1 MDLGLAGKHALITGG
16 SRGVGRAV
24 AERLLAEGMSVSF
37 CARDPEGVERAADEM
52 RASSSGSGP
61 VGDVWGAAVDV
72 GDHDALR
79 AWAETA
85 IARFGGVDVVVPNAS
100 ALGGI
105 ANDVSGWARSFDVD
119 VLPAVL
125 LVDAALPSLR
135 ERSGAIVQIGT
146 ITAVEYHHYPG
157 GGLSYGAVKAALV
170 NWIAQLAKAEASH
183 GVRANAVSPGPI
195 FIDGGSWDR
204 IQQRKPDYYEA
215 NLARQPSGRFGTAAE
230 VANVVAFLAS
240 PAASWVTGQNVVV
253 DGGFTQRI
261 GY

>member
-1 MDLGLAGKHALITGG
+1 MDLQLQGKHAIVTGG
-16 SRGVGRAV
+16 TRGIGRAV
-24 AERLLAEGMSVSF
+24 TERLLAEGMRVSF
-37 CARDPEGVERAADEM
+37 CARDADGVARAAGELGARGQVWGEPVDVADHAALTAWVERSIE
-52 RASSSGSGP
+52 RA
-61 VGDVWGAAVDV
+61 
-72 GDHDALR
+72 
-79 AWAETA
+79 
-85 IARFGGVDVVVPNAS
+85 GGVDVVVPNAS

-105 ANDVSGWARSFDVD
+105 ANDASGWQRSFDVD

-125 LVDAALPSLR
+125 LVEAALPSLR
-135 ERSGAIVQIGT
+135 VRGGAIVQLGT

-170 NWIAQLAKAEASH
+170 NWIAQLAKAEAPN

-195 FIDGGSWDR
+195 FIEGGSWDR
-204 IQQRKPDYYEA
+204 IKRGKPDYYEA

-240 PAASWVTGQNVVV
+240 PAASWITGQNVVV

>member
-1 MDLGLAGKHALITGG
+1 MDLGLAGKHAIVTGA

-24 AERLLAEGMSVSF
+24 AERLLDEGMRVSF
-37 CARDPEGVERAADEM
+37 CAREPEGVARAVAELSA
-52 RASSSGSGP
+52 RGEVAGE
-61 VGDVWGAAVDV
+61 AVDV
-72 GDHDALR
+72 ADRDALLAWIDR
-79 AWAETA
+79 ALAA
-85 IARFGGVDVVVPNAS
+85 AGGVDVVVPNAS

-105 ANDVSGWARSFDVD
+105 ANDVTGWQRSFDVD

-125 LVDAALPSLR
+125 LVDRALPSLR
-135 ERSGAIVQIGT
+135 DRSGAIVQIGT

-170 NWIAQLAKAEASH
+170 NWIAQLAKVEAPN

-195 FIDGGSWDR
+195 FIEGGSWDR
-204 IQQRKPDYYEA
+204 IQRNKPDYYAA

-240 PAASWVTGQNVVV
+240 PAASWITGQNIVV
-253 DGGFTQRI
+253 DGGFTLRI

>member
-1 MDLGLAGKHALITGG
+1 MDLGLAGKHAIVTGG

-24 AERLLAEGMSVSF
+24 AERLLAEGMSVSV
-37 CARDPEGVERAADEM
+37 CARDADGVAAAVDEM
-52 RASSSGSGP
+52 RAAGHG
-61 VGDVWGAAVDV
+61 GDVWGDAVDV
-72 GDHDALR
+72 ADHAALR
-79 AWAETA
+79 AWV
-85 IARFGGVDVVVPNAS
+85 ARSIERAGGVDVVVPSAS

-105 ANDVSGWARSFDVD
+105 ANDVSGWERSFEVD

-125 LVDAALPSLR
+125 MVEETLPSLR
-135 ERSGAIVQIGT
+135 ERAGAIVQIGT

-170 NWIAQLAKAEASH
+170 NWIAQLAKAEAPH
-183 GVRANAVSPGPI
+183 GVRANVVSPGPI
-195 FIDGGSWDR
+195 YIEGGSWDR
-204 IQQRKPDYYEA
+204 IRQRKPDYYEA
-215 NLARQPSGRFGTAAE
+215 NLARQPSGRFGTAPE
-230 VANVVAFLAS
+230 VANLVAFLAS

>member
-1 MDLGLAGKHALITGG
+1 MDLGLAGKHAIVTGG
-16 SRGVGRAV
+16 TRGIGRAV
-24 AERLLAEGMSVSF
+24 TERLLAEGMSVSI
-37 CARDPEGVERAADEM
+37 CARDPDGVATAVSELGTA
-52 RASSSGSGP
+52 GT
-61 VGDVWGAAVDV
+61 VWGEAVDV
-72 GDHDALR
+72 ADHAALCD
-79 AWAETA
+79 WAERSIERA
-85 IARFGGVDVVVPNAS
+85 GGVDVVVPNAS

-105 ANDVSGWARSFDVD
+105 ANDASGWARSFEVD
-119 VLPAVL
+119 VMPAVL
-125 LVDAALPSLR
+125 LVEAALPSLR
-135 ERSGAIVQIGT
+135 ERAGAIVQIGT

-170 NWIAQLAKAEASH
+170 NWIAQLAKAEAPH

-195 FIDGGSWDR
+195 FIEGGSWDR
-204 IQQRKPDYYEA
+204 ILAKKPDYYAA

-230 VANVVAFLAS
+230 VANVVAFLAG

>member
-1 MDLGLAGKHALITGG
+1 MDLGLAGARALVTGA
-16 SRGVGRAV
+16 SRGIGRAV
-24 AERLLAEGMSVSF
+24 TERLVAEGARVAI
-37 CARDPEGVERAADEM
+37 CARGAAGVEEACRTLGHDGQVIGEAFD
-52 RASSSGSGP
+52 AS
-61 VGDVWGAAVDV
+61 DL
-72 GDHDALR
+72 DALVGWVER
-79 AWAETA
+79 SAGTL
-85 IARFGGVDVVVPNAS
+85 GGIDVVVSNAS

-105 ANDVSGWARSFDVD
+105 GHDAAGWRRSFEVD
-119 VLPAVL
+119 VLPAVT
-125 LVDAALPSLR
+125 LVEAALPLLR
-135 ERSGAIVQIGT
+135 DGGGAIVQMGT

-170 NWIAQLAKAEASH
+170 NWMAQLAKEQAPF

-195 FIDGGSWDR
+195 FIEGGSWDR
-204 IQQRKPDYYEA
+204 IAQGKPDYYAA

-240 PAASWVTGQNVVV
+240 PAASWITGQNVVV

>member
-1 MDLGLAGKHALITGG
+1 MDLGLAGKHALVTGA

-24 AERLLAEGMSVSF
+24 TEVLLAEGMRVSF
-37 CARDPEGVERAADEM
+37 CARDADGVRTAVEHMSALGDVHGESLDVADHTGLVAWASTAIERA
-52 RASSSGSGP
+52 
-61 VGDVWGAAVDV
+61 
-72 GDHDALR
+72 
-79 AWAETA
+79 
-85 IARFGGVDVVVPNAS
+85 GGVDVVVPNAS

-105 ANDVSGWARSFDVD
+105 ANDTDGWRRSFDVD

-125 LVDAALPSLR
+125 LVDTALPSLR
-135 ERSGAIVQIGT
+135 ERGGSVVQLGT

-157 GGLSYGAVKAALV
+157 GGMSYGAVKAALV
-170 NWIAQLAKAEASH
+170 NWIGQLAKAEAPN

-195 FIDGGSWDR
+195 FIEGGSWDR

-215 NLARQPSGRFGTAAE
+215 NLARQPSGRFGSAAE

-240 PAASWVTGQNVVV
+240 PAASWITGQNVVV
-253 DGGFTQRI
+253 DGGFTLRI